1 MATNDAPRTP
11 LADIGTLTEPKPTIL
26 PQFAAP
32 STSKTSLV
40 IHRGCST
47 TASTSDTECSDTS
60 PVDAIKT
67 RASGIERSIQELES
81 LAQGF
86 KLKVDRVALHL
97 EALKEELDE
106 YARGYSGLQTDYS
119 MALAALDE
127 EKHTAE
133 TYHGA
138 LRNAEV
144 EIKILKSLVP
154 DEKLDYQHGF
164 SQARPW

>member
-1 MATNDAPRTP
+1 MP
-11 LADIGTLTEPKPTIL
+11 LADVGTPINATPTIQAL
-26 PQFAAP
+26 FTTP
-32 STSKTSLV
+32 STPKASLAVSRGRSNTTSSPDTD
-40 IHRGCST
+40 RG
-47 TASTSDTECSDTS
+47 DT
-60 PVDAIKT
+60 PQVDAIKA
-67 RASGIERSIQELES
+67 RASGIERSVQELES

-86 KLKVDRVALHL
+86 KVKVDRVALHL

-106 YARGYSGLQTDYS
+106 YAQSYSGLQTDYS

-127 EKHTAE
+127 EKETAVS
-133 TYHGA
+133 YHGA

-154 DEKLDYQHGF
+154 DEKLDYEIGF